1 MLFNFYGSSEIG
13 KVAKVMEDSF
23 NGFIVND
30 NVLFVCIADGLGAKK
45 GTDVASMIAIDE
57 FKNYMMANLK
67 TDKIE
72 DIEKESKI
80 AMYLINRMIY
90 NYQRISPEL
99 FIINFS

>member
-1 MLFNFYGSSEIG
+1 
-13 KVAKVMEDSF
+13 
-23 NGFIVND
+23 
-30 NVLFVCIADGLGAKK
+30 
-45 GTDVASMIAIDE
+45 MIAIDE

-72 DIEKESKI
+72 DIEKESRT

-90 NYQRISPEL
+90 NYQRISLEL